1 MVISG
6 NPSNRKVI
14 NSFLNLFILTIKI
27 VNFNRKE
34 NAMAQSNQIVEIYLN
49 HQSHCQSNLNAN
61 HNLLLQSKVL
71 MMLVIFGSRMKA
83 NENIAKS

>member
-27 VNFNRKE
+27 VNFRKE

>member
-27 VNFNRKE
+27 VNFRKE

-71 MMLVIFGSRMKA
+71 MMLAIFGSRMKA

>member
-6 NPSNRKVI
+6 NLSNRKVI

-27 VNFNRKE
+27 VNFRKE

-71 MMLVIFGSRMKA
+71 MMLAIFGSRMKA